1 MSLRTCRERKQRAA
15 NQGFR
20 HGQLVCVL
28 RELLSSLDRSFPSLR
43 RQFWRGALA
52 SEHAFDLRQPP
63 RNCRFSRILRTMS
76 ESKYSIHDLSRFTVE
91 GADNRARFNMPLELG
106 MAFALRSER
115 ESSSPQ
121 HNWFVLVPEGC
132 GN

>member
-1 MSLRTCRERKQRAA
+1 
-15 NQGFR
+15 
-20 HGQLVCVL
+20 
-28 RELLSSLDRSFPSLR
+28 
-43 RQFWRGALA
+43 
-52 SEHAFDLRQPP
+52 
-63 RNCRFSRILRTMS
+63 MS

-91 GADNRARFNMPLELG
+91 GADNHARFNMPLELG

-115 ESSSPQ
+115 ESSSRQ